1 MECGSLI
8 NNSFTQKWYHVIT
21 QYKIFIQQKIE
32 NDFLIDVIYFVSYNI
47 FSKNLNQKLR
57 ILIWNLKK
65 EKNLE

>member
-47 FSKNLNQKLR
+47 FSKYLNQTLR
-57 ILIWNLKK
+57 III
-65 EKNLE
+65 